1 MIRDG
6 ETPRKKTIPKTS
18 RTQGG
23 QVKGKFWFSSAT
35 VPRPP
40 PHPNTTM
47 AVLEKDL
54 LAQDLQQGTR
64 HLLLAG
70 GENEGQGCSVTCFT
84 SYPGGA
90 KSSWSGGW
98 GWQSW
103 TRGRG
108 AGWRLGWK
116 AEQLVTC
123 LPTLQHDLNSLTTF
137 LPTKFYRYSTD

>member
-1 MIRDG
+1 MGRHQ
-6 ETPRKKTIPKTS
+6 ERRPS
-18 RTQGG
+18 
-23 QVKGKFWFSSAT
+23 
-35 VPRPP
+35 PRPREHRVAKSRASSGFHLLLSPAHP
-40 PHPNTTM
+40 PPTTTTM